1 MSPSQYQSAL
11 QQAAMEDNSL
21 EGDLLKQAD
30 GNWTK
35 GGEAVPTGRD
45 GIRLA
50 VAVPLAEHG
59 CVRWADGK
67 IVERRLTRY
76 VVEAPPRKAQGVD
89 PYPSGF
95 NPYTRAL
102 CVGMDKIY
110 LGELMTYAG
119 SSWGARFAFG
129 RLLKP
134 YARRGERYL
143 PIVILGTKARHDA
156 NGNIDPVFTIVD
168 WAPLGNFPDLLGED
182 GPALPAP
189 KPAATVTYLDR
200 TKASEPPPI
209 TDDPNADL
217 EPLDDY

>member
-1 MSPSQYQSAL
+1 MSIGYRNAL
-11 QQAAMEDNSL
+11 QQAAMEDSSL

-30 GNWTK
+30 GKWSK

-50 VAVPLAEHG
+50 VAIPLAEHG
-59 CVRWADGK
+59 YVRWADGK

-76 VVEAPPRKAQGVD
+76 VDEAPPRKSQGVD

-95 NPYTRAL
+95 NPYTSVL
-102 CVGMDKIY
+102 CIGVDKTY

-134 YARRGERYL
+134 YARRGERCL
-143 PIVILGTKARHDA
+143 PIVILGTKERRDA

-168 WAPLGNFPDLLGED
+168 WAPLGNFPDLFLGED

-189 KPAATVTYLDR
+189 KPAAAVPYPDR
-200 TKASEPPPI
+200 TKAPEPPPI
-209 TDDPNADL
+209 TDDPNAGL
-217 EPLDDY
+217 EPLGDF

>member
-1 MSPSQYQSAL
+1 
-11 QQAAMEDNSL
+11 
-21 EGDLLKQAD
+21 
-30 GNWTK
+30 
-35 GGEAVPTGRD
+35 
-45 GIRLA
+45 
-50 VAVPLAEHG
+50 
-59 CVRWADGK
+59 
-67 IVERRLTRY
+67 
-76 VVEAPPRKAQGVD
+76 
-89 PYPSGF
+89 
-95 NPYTRAL
+95 
-102 CVGMDKIY
+102 MDKTY

-168 WAPLGNFPDLLGED
+168 WAPLGNFPDLFGEG

-189 KPAATVTYLDR
+189 KPAATVTYLDQ

-209 TDDPNADL
+209 TDDPNAGL